1 MRRAL
6 AIAAVLALAPTVTS
20 TVGPRSARADAPDAR
35 ARKALADG
43 ERLFADQEYARAVKV
58 LVAVTRDGAA
68 PRALRVRAWELIA
81 LARYIDGDLGGARD
95 AFERLLEADP
105 GFQLRDTSGS
115 PRIRAFFD
123 RVRAEVVPAAA
134 AADVDLEHAAPRAAT
149 AGARVELDVRATR
162 GADAVR
168 EVVVLYRRLG
178 ALAYRDQPA
187 RATGDDRWR
196 VGLTP
201 PASRDGYALEYY
213 VEARGAAGAVLAR
226 VASPDAPLSLRVGAG
241 GVSRGGAWYG
251 RWYVITGAAVLAAGA
266 TGAIVWTATQG
277 VPDGSL
283 PPGRVTVTP

>member
-68 PRALRVRAWELIA
+68 PRAVRVRAWELIA

-123 RVRAEVVPAAA
+123 QDPRRGRARRGGQPMSISSTPRRARPPPA
-134 AADVDLEHAAPRAAT
+134 
-149 AGARVELDVRATR
+149 ARVELDVRATR

-178 ALAYRDQPA
+178 ALAYREQPA
-187 RATGDDRWR
+187 RGAADDRWR
-196 VGLTP
+196 AALPLPGARQP
-201 PASRDGYALEYY
+201 YAVEYY
-213 VEARGAAGAVLAR
+213 VEARGTAGAVLAR
-226 VASPDAPLSLRVGAG
+226 IASPDTPLSIPVAAG
-241 GVSRGGAWYG
+241 GVGGGAWYG

-266 TGAIVWTATQG
+266 TGAVVWAASSG
-277 VPDGSL
+277 VADGSL